1 MSNGE
6 NIAPQPIEDAI
17 VGTSLLVDQA
27 ILLGQDQNYLSAF
40 LVVNPAEL
48 ARRGMHVCMYLCI
61 YVSTSAYELACIC
74 KINLFQCAH
83 PSHILIYFLV

>member
-48 ARRGMHVCMYLCI
+48 ARRGMYVFMYLCV
-61 YVSTSAYELACIC
+61 YVCI
-74 KINLFQCAH
+74 
-83 PSHILIYFLV
+83 